1 MHESLEMSLNTSNW
15 RWCRRL
21 TSLIVTTLTIGL
33 ASATYAA
40 VKSAEQ
46 ICNPT
51 ADYFLGNED
60 YPEAVR
66 LHRLVIQEHPND
78 PLAHY
83 HLGFA
88 EGMMG
93 QSGDEI
99 DQYQTAVRLGLRDW
113 GLYLN
118 LGRAY
123 LERGQLA
130 PATNALQTAVNLG
143 PEHPEAHFNLGLA
156 YERQGMLSPASAE
169 LAKSLTL
176 DPSQND
182 ARNMS
187 AVVEAEQ
194 GNYPAA
200 QTIWSELIR
209 SQPSFAPAR
218 ANLAILEASLKQRAP
233 GSTPLSPRSFQSAS
247 ASDR

>member
-1 MHESLEMSLNTSNW
+1 M
-15 RWCRRL
+15 L
-21 TSLIVTTLTIGL
+21 TVGL
-33 ASATYAA
+33 AAITYAA
-40 VKSAEQ
+40 VNSDKEV
-46 ICNPT
+46 CNPT

-66 LHRLVIQEHPND
+66 LHRLIIKEHPND

-93 QSGDEI
+93 QSDDEI
-99 DQYQTAVRLGLRDW
+99 DQYQTAARLGLKDW

-123 LERGQLA
+123 LEQGQLA
-130 PATNALQTAVNLG
+130 PATNALQAAVNLG
-143 PEHPEAHFNLGLA
+143 PQHAETHFNLGLA
-156 YERQGMLSPASAE
+156 YERQGMLAPASAE

-182 ARNMS
+182 TRNML
-187 AVVEAEQ
+187 AVVDAEQ
-194 GNYPAA
+194 GDYAGA
-200 QTIWSELIR
+200 QTIWAKLIR
-209 SQPSFAPAR
+209 SQPDFAPAR
-218 ANLAILEASLKQRAP
+218 S
-233 GSTPLSPRSFQSAS
+233 
-247 ASDR
+247 

>member
-1 MHESLEMSLNTSNW
+1 MI
-15 RWCRRL
+15 L
-21 TSLIVTTLTIGL
+21 TFGSAA
-33 ASATYAA
+33 ASYAA
-40 VKSAEQ
+40 VNSAEQ
-46 ICNPT
+46 VCNPT

-66 LHRLVIQEHPND
+66 LHRLIIQEHPND

-93 QSGDEI
+93 QSAAEI
-99 DQYQTAVRLGLRDW
+99 DQYQMAARLGLKDW

-123 LERGQLA
+123 LEQGHLA

-143 PEHPEAHFNLGLA
+143 PEHAEAHFNLGLA
-156 YERQGMLSPASAE
+156 YERQGMLSAASAE
-169 LAKSLTL
+169 LAKSLGL
-176 DPSQND
+176 DPSQSD
-182 ARNMS
+182 ARNML
-187 AVVEAEQ
+187 AVVDAEQ
-194 GNYPAA
+194 GNYHAA
-200 QTIWSELIR
+200 QTIWAELIR
-209 SQPSFAPAR
+209 SQPNFAPAR
-218 ANLAILEASLKQRAP
+218 TNLAILEASLKQRPP
-233 GSTPLSPRSFQSAS
+233 GSTPPSARSFESAS